1 MKQRKK
7 KGEHMKNL
15 LLGILSLIFIVAF
28 ISCSDETDPQF
39 RIHNERSDKANVQ
52 LQTSGGNTVN
62 INDVGAGQ
70 STAYQTVAVGIIT
83 ATAVI
88 QNESVSPTVTFSAA
102 KDTRYTIVVRTGNP
116 PALRVDQE

>member
-1 MKQRKK
+1 MKK
-7 KGEHMKNL
+7 L
-15 LLGILSLIFIVAF
+15 IPIILSLIFVIAI

-39 RIHNERSDKANVQ
+39 RIHNERADKANVQ

-88 QNESVSPTVTFSAA
+88 QNESVSPAVTFSTA
-102 KDTRYTIVVRTGNP
+102 KDTRYTIVIRTGNP
-116 PALRVDQE
+116 PVLRVDQE

>member
-1 MKQRKK
+1 
-7 KGEHMKNL
+7 MKNL